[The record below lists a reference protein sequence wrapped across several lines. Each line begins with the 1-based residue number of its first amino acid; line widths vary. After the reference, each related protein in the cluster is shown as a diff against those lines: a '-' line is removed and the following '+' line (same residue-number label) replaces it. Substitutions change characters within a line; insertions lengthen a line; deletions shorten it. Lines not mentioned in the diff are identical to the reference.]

1 MLTQS
6 LYMFP
11 SLIPSTQQKEHKYL
25 TNQIERIGVV
35 MEPTNAAHEMVETNA
50 RATTDAQLYP
60 PPEVLAVDENIT
72 ANPSHDGRYIQYNIR
87 DNIIELTAKY
97 KPPVMP
103 IGRGA
108 YGFVCSATNWETNEK
123 VAIKKIDQAFENK
136 IKAKRTLREIKLLR
150 HFEHEN
156 IIGIKDLILPPQR
169 DAFEDVYIA
178 FELMET
184 DLHNIITSGQ
194 ELESLH
200 YEFFLYQILCGLKY
214 IHSANV
220 LHRDLKP
227 SNLLVNENCQLKI
240 CDFGLARGTSEH
252 NAMTE
257 YVVTRWYRAPE
268 LLLNSS
274 AYTSAI
280 DIWSVGCIFLEL
292 LTRKTVFRGRDP
304 VHQLRLIL
312 ELLGSP
318 SEEELGS
325 LSENAKLY
333 LRQLPYHDRQS
344 FFVVFPNVPYP
355 ALDLIM
361 KMLKFD
367 PRQRISVEDALD
379 HPYLREMQDFTD
391 EPVCMTP
398 FNFDLEEQ
406 PFTEGE
412 IKELIYREALAFS
425 P

>member
-1 MLTQS
+1 
-6 LYMFP
+6 
-11 SLIPSTQQKEHKYL
+11 
-25 TNQIERIGVV
+25 
-35 MEPTNAAHEMVETNA
+35 MEPTNEAHQTVETNA
-50 RATTDAQLYP
+50 TATTDARLYP
-60 PPEVLAVDENIT
+60 SPEVLAVENIT
-72 ANPSHDGRYIQYNIR
+72 ATPSHAERYIQYNVSGKIF
-87 DNIIELTAKY
+87 ELTAKY
-97 KPPVMP
+97 KPPIMP
-103 IGRGA
+103 IGSGA
-108 YGFVCSATNWETNEK
+108 YGFVCSAMNSETNEK
-123 VAIKKIDQAFENK
+123 VAIKKIDHAFENK
-136 IKAKRTLREIKLLR
+136 IKAKRTLREIKLLC

-156 IIGIKDLILPPQR
+156 IVAIKDLIPPPQR
-169 DAFEDVYIA
+169 NAFEDVYIA
-178 FELMET
+178 QELMDG
-184 DLHNIITSGQ
+184 DLHNIINSNQ

-227 SNLLVNENCQLKI
+227 SNLLVNANCDLKI
-240 CDFGLARGTSEH
+240 CDFGLARGNSEH

-292 LTRKTVFRGRDP
+292 LTRQTVFPGRDF
-304 VHQLRLIL
+304 VHQLHLIL

-325 LSENAKLY
+325 LSENAKQY
-333 LRQLPYHDRQS
+333 LRQLPYHSRQS
-344 FFVVFPNVPYP
+344 FFVRFPNVPYQ
-355 ALDLIM
+355 ALDLIVR
-361 KMLKFD
+361 MLKFD

-379 HPYLREMQDFTD
+379 HPYLAELHEFTD
-391 EPVCMTP
+391 EPVCLTP
-398 FNFDLEEQ
+398 FNFDLEDQ
-406 PFTEGE
+406 PFTVEE

-425 P
+425 PP

>member
-1 MLTQS
+1 
-6 LYMFP
+6 
-11 SLIPSTQQKEHKYL
+11 
-25 TNQIERIGVV
+25 

-304 VHQLRLIL
+304 VHQLQKKLHFDL
-312 ELLGSP
+312 QLLGSP